1 MKENNN
7 FIEAG
12 KIYTTLCHAKDKF
25 EAIKDKKMAMRCD
38 KARISLCDI
47 MKEMKTETNK
57 SNNKIIVS
65 FNIYI
70 KGRLKLKRKMVIFS
84 LYKEEA
90 YENEIYAMF
99 DYPLS
104 DVDMDMLVGWL
115 SRCAKEDPD
124 KVIAYLEEHR

>member
-1 MKENNN
+1 
-7 FIEAG
+7 
-12 KIYTTLCHAKDKF
+12 
-25 EAIKDKKMAMRCD
+25 MAMRCD

>member
-1 MKENNN
+1 M
-7 FIEAG
+7 
-12 KIYTTLCHAKDKF
+12 
-25 EAIKDKKMAMRCD
+25 
-38 KARISLCDI
+38 
-47 MKEMKTETNK
+47 
-57 SNNKIIVS
+57 
-65 FNIYI
+65 
-70 KGRLKLKRKMVIFS
+70 FS